1 MSVIMPPMKFR
12 LSIVDRYIIREILPT
27 WLAVLMV
34 LMTVVVSVEVVHI
47 LTWFLQGDVTKET
60 VLPLFLNSLA
70 GFVVL
75 LIPLSLYLGV
85 MLAFSRLYID
95 SEMTAMMAGG
105 IGPRQWYRALLMVN
119 VPVSLLVLVLMLYVK
134 PWISAQRSDI
144 NTQIRNTDLITM
156 LAPGRFN
163 STQNGKAIIF
173 MESVSKDGREMEN
186 VFQRHISNGKTH
198 IDVATR
204 ADTRKEADGASF
216 AVLKQGTHY
225 TGQAGDADYQV
236 IKYAE
241 YGVLLPEPK
250 DLVYPLQIKALPS
263 RILLATGTPEYLA
276 ELDWRIAIP
285 VASFIIT
292 LMTLPLSQ
300 TTPRGGRYAK
310 LGLAILLY
318 LVYSNLLGVGSVW
331 IAKETVPVWMGTTW
345 VHLLAL
351 ALLFLLLKKSRFISK
366 RNHTKAVV

>member
-1 MSVIMPPMKFR
+1 MPAMRFR
-12 LSIVDRYIIREILPT
+12 LSIVDRYIIREILPS
-27 WLAVLMV
+27 WLAVLLV
-34 LMTVVVSVEVVHI
+34 LMIVVISVEVVHI
-47 LTWFLQGDVTKET
+47 LTWFLQGDVTTDT

-85 MLAFSRLYID
+85 LLAFGRLYID

-105 IGPRQWYRALLMVN
+105 IGPRQWYRALLLVN
-119 VPVSLLVLVLMLYVK
+119 VPMFLLVLVLMLYAR
-134 PWISAQRSDI
+134 PWISAQRADI
-144 NTQIRNTDLITM
+144 NKEIRNTDMITM

-163 STQNGKAIIF
+163 STQNGQAIIF
-173 MESVSKDGREMEN
+173 MESLSKDGRDMEN
-186 VFQRHISNGKTH
+186 VFQRHIRNGKTH
-198 IDVATR
+198 IDVAAR
-204 ADTRKEADGASF
+204 ADTRKEADGSSF

-225 TGQAGDADYQV
+225 AGQPGDADYQV

-250 DLVYPLQIKALPS
+250 DLVYPLQIKAQPS
-263 RILLATGTPEYLA
+263 RTLLESGSPEQLA

-300 TTPRGGRYAK
+300 TSPRGGRYAK

-318 LVYSNLLGVGSVW
+318 LVYSNLLGVGTVW
-331 IAKETVPVWMGTTW
+331 ISKGKVPVWLGTTW

-351 ALLFLLLKKSRFISK
+351 ALLYLLLKKSRFIGK
-366 RNHTKAVV
+366 RNWTKASV

>member
-1 MSVIMPPMKFR
+1 MPVMRFR
-12 LSIVDRYIIREILPT
+12 LSIVDRYIIREILPS
-27 WLAVLMV
+27 WLAVLLI
-34 LMTVVVSVEVVHI
+34 LMIVVISVEVVHI
-47 LTWFLQGDVTKET
+47 LTWFLQGDVTTDT

-85 MLAFSRLYID
+85 LLAFGRLYID

-105 IGPRQWYRALLMVN
+105 IGPRQWYRALLLVN
-119 VPVSLLVLVLMLYVK
+119 VPVFLLVLVLMLYAR
-134 PWISAQRSDI
+134 PWISAQRADI

-163 STQNGKAIIF
+163 STQNGQAIIF
-173 MESVSKDGREMEN
+173 MESLSKDGREMEN
-186 VFQRHISNGKTH
+186 VFQRHIRNGKTH
-198 IDVATR
+198 IDVAAR
-204 ADTRKEADGASF
+204 ADTRNEADGASF

-225 TGQAGDADYQV
+225 TGQPGDADYQV

-241 YGVLLPEPK
+241 YGMLLPEPQ
-250 DLVYPLQIKALPS
+250 DLVYPLQIKAQPS
-263 RILLATGTPEYLA
+263 LTLLESGSPEQLA

-300 TTPRGGRYAK
+300 TSPRGSRYAK

-318 LVYSNLLGVGSVW
+318 LVYSNLLGVGTVW
-331 IAKETVPVWMGTTW
+331 ISKGTMPVWLGTTW

-351 ALLFLLLKKSRFISK
+351 ALLYLLLKKSRFIGK
-366 RNHTKAVV
+366 RNRTKASV

>member
-1 MSVIMPPMKFR
+1 
-12 LSIVDRYIIREILPT
+12 
-27 WLAVLMV
+27 
-34 LMTVVVSVEVVHI
+34 VHI
-47 LTWFLQGDVTKET
+47 LTWFLQGDVTRDT
-60 VLPLFLNSLA
+60 VLPLFLNSIA

-75 LIPLSLYLGV
+75 LIPLSLFLGV
-85 MLAFSRLYID
+85 LLAFSRLFID

-134 PWISAQRSDI
+134 PWISSQRADI
-144 NTQIRNTDLITM
+144 NTQIRNTDLISL

-173 MESVSKDGREMEN
+173 MESLSKDGGEMEN

-198 IDVATR
+198 IDVAAR
-204 ADTRKEADGASF
+204 ADTRKLANGASF

-225 TGQAGDADYQV
+225 SGVPGDADYQV
-236 IKYAE
+236 IKYDE

-250 DLVYPLQIKALPS
+250 DLVYPMQIKALPT
-263 RILLATGTPEYLA
+263 RTLLESGTPEHLA

-285 VASFIIT
+285 VATFIIT

-318 LVYSNLLGVGSVW
+318 LIYSNLLGVGMVW
-331 IAKETVPVWMGTTW
+331 IAKGIVPVWMGTTW

-351 ALLFLLLKKSRFISK
+351 VLLYLLLRKNGFISK
-366 RNHTKAVV
+366 RGQKKAVV

>member
-1 MSVIMPPMKFR
+1 MSVMKFR
-12 LSIVDRYIIREILPT
+12 LSIVDRYIIREILPS
-27 WLAVLMV
+27 WLAVLLV
-34 LMTVVVSVEVVHI
+34 LMIVVVSVEVVHI
-47 LTWFLQGDVTKET
+47 LTWFLQGDVTRET

-70 GFVVL
+70 GFAVL
-75 LIPLSLYLGV
+75 LIPLSLFLGV
-85 MLAFSRLYID
+85 LLAFSRLYID

-119 VPVSLLVLVLMLYVK
+119 VPVSLLALVLMLYVK
-134 PWISAQRSDI
+134 PWISAQRADI
-144 NTQIRNTDLITM
+144 NTDIRNTDLITM

-163 STQNGKAIIF
+163 STQNGQAIIF
-173 MESVSKDGREMEN
+173 MESLSDNGREMEH
-186 VFQRHISNGKTH
+186 VFQRHIRDGKTH

-241 YGVLLPEPK
+241 YGVLIPGPK
-250 DLVYPLQIKALPS
+250 ELVFPLQIKALPT
-263 RILLATGTPEYLA
+263 RTLLASGSPAHLA

-285 VASFIIT
+285 LATFIIT

-318 LVYSNLLGVGSVW
+318 LVYSNLVGVSTVW
-331 IAKETVPVWMGTTW
+331 IAKQTVPVWLGTTW
-345 VHLLAL
+345 IHVLAL
-351 ALLFLLLKKSRFISK
+351 VLLFLLLRKSRFIGKHS
-366 RNHTKAVV
+366 RPRTTV